1 MSYTHICCIL
11 VGLKAKTDKH
21 MKSFLAIGYTLLLSL
36 NFCSSPQD
44 SITSK
49 PEQPDSKQEV
59 VVAAKAVLASLSPL
73 ERKSA
78 QLEFE
83 DAERENWHFVPIK
96 RRGLALQLMSNEQ
109 RELVAKLLQT
119 CLTQEGFRKV
129 EDIRQLEAIL
139 TILEKRAP
147 DNNYRDPD
155 LYFVSIFG
163 EPADSS
169 IWGWRFE
176 GHHLSLNY
184 TYAKEGLTVTP
195 QFMGANPAEIPIGDS
210 KGKRVLAQEE
220 DLARALVQS
229 LNEAQLGTALIA
241 KRAYPEIITGNDRR
255 VALEGYEGLSYTQL
269 VESQQMALIDLIQLY
284 LNNNKEK
291 IAQAHW
297 KVIQEAGVEKLHFAW
312 AGGIEKGEK
321 HYYRIHGPRLLIEYD
336 NTQNGGNHVHS
347 VCRDPSNDFGEDA
360 LRRHYETHQH

>member
-1 MSYTHICCIL
+1 
-11 VGLKAKTDKH
+11 
-21 MKSFLAIGYTLLLSL
+21 MKSFLTIGYTLLLSL
-36 NFCSSPQD
+36 NFCSDPRNSA
-44 SITSK
+44 TSE
-49 PEQPDSKQEV
+49 PTQTQSKEAV
-59 VVAAKAVLASLSPL
+59 VVAANAFLASLSPL
-73 ERKSA
+73 ESKSC
-78 QLEFE
+78 QLSFE
-83 DAERENWHFVPIK
+83 DQERENWHFVPIK
-96 RRGLALQLMSNEQ
+96 RRGLALQLMSDEQ
-109 RELVAKLLQT
+109 KELVAKLLKT

-129 EDIRQLEAIL
+129 EDIRQLEAVL

-147 DNNYRDPD
+147 DNNYRNPD

-184 TYAKEGLTVTP
+184 TYADEALTVTP

-220 DLARALVQS
+220 DQARALVQS
-229 LNEAQLGTALIA
+229 LNDAQLGIALIA

-255 VALEGYEGLSYTQL
+255 VGLEDYEGLPYSQL
-269 VESQQMALIDLIQLY
+269 TESQQMALIDLIQLY
-284 LNNNKEK
+284 LNNNTEK
-291 IAQAHW
+291 VAQAHW
-297 KVIQEAGVEKLHFAW
+297 KVIQEAGVEKLYFAW
-312 AGGIEKGEK
+312 AGGVEKGEK

>member
-1 MSYTHICCIL
+1 
-11 VGLKAKTDKH
+11 
-21 MKSFLAIGYTLLLSL
+21 MKSFLTIGYALLLSL
-36 NFCSSPQD
+36 NFCSSPRD
-44 SITSK
+44 SITKESSQDRSK
-49 PEQPDSKQEV
+49 KDV
-59 VVAAKAVLASLSPL
+59 VIAAQSFLASLSQL
-73 ERKSA
+73 ERKSC
-78 QLEFE
+78 QLSFE
-83 DAERENWHFVPIK
+83 NDERENWHFVPIK
-96 RRGLALQLMSNEQ
+96 RKGFALQLMSDEQ
-109 RELVAKLLQT
+109 RVLVADLLKT
-119 CLTQEGFRKV
+119 CLSEEGVRKV

-184 TYAKEGLTVTP
+184 TYANEGITVTP

-220 DLARALVQS
+220 DQARALVQS

-255 VALEGYEGLSYTQL
+255 VALDDYEGLSYTQL

-284 LNNNKEK
+284 LNNNKDK

-312 AGGIEKGEK
+312 AGGVEKGEK

-360 LRRHYETHQH
+360 LRQHYETHQH